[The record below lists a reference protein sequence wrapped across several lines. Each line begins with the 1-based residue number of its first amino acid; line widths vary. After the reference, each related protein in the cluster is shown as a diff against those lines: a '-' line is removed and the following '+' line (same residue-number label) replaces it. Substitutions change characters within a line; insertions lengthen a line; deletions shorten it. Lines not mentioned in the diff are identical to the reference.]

1 MRPLPIGR
9 TTLTLVAI
17 VCVPA
22 LVGCGF
28 SGNSSVSESTGSS
41 GTALQFADCMRSH
54 GVPQFPD
61 PGSSAGA
68 AFGPRS
74 ALKSSPAFQ
83 SAESK
88 CNKLVPGGGPSATA
102 APAASA
108 GDLHAALVWAQCVRK
123 HGEPNFPDPST
134 SAHTGLFF
142 RGIVFPVGSDFNPQA
157 PAFKQAQAAC
167 GFGPGRGKGPRGG
180 GEPRGG

>member
-1 MRPLPIGR
+1 MRPVPIGR

-68 AFGPRS
+68 RIRPPLRAQVLAGFRVRGQDMRQARARWRPEFGG
-74 ALKSSPAFQ
+74 
-83 SAESK
+83 
-88 CNKLVPGGGPSATA
+88 CPG
-102 APAASA
+102 ASA
-108 GDLHAALVWAQCVRK
+108 SDVHAALVWAQCVRK

-134 SAHTGLFF
+134 TARAGLSF
-142 RGIVFPVGSDFNPQA
+142 RGIVFPVGAEFNAQS

-167 GFGPGRGKGPRGG
+167 GSGPGAGKVPPGG
-180 GEPRGG
+180 DGL